1 MKIKAYVAKDSE
13 GSKSLWNLEN
23 HRNVINGLLTCFSL
37 KSSHSFLS
45 YSAIREQ
52 VDRRRLPHDLLGRGN
67 ISTSDFLR
75 YPQTTAQKVIQTA
88 ICYREA
94 RKRE

>member
-1 MKIKAYVAKDSE
+1 MKIKAHVAKDSK
-13 GSKSLWNLEN
+13 GSKSLWDLEN
-23 HRNVINGLLTCFSL
+23 HRNVINGLLACFSL

-52 VDRRRLPHDLLGRGN
+52 VDRRRLPHYLLDRGN
-67 ISTSDFLR
+67 NSTPDFLHS
-75 YPQTTAQKVIQTA
+75 PPITAQKVIQTP